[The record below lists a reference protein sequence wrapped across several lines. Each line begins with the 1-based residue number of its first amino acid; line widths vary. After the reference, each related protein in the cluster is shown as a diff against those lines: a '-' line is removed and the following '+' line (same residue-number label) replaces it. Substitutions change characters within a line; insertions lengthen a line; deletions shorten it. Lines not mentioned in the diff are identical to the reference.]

1 MRRFATACLA
11 AAFVLLSTPVA
22 AQETVTSDKA
32 AFRVVRLADGLEN
45 PWSLAFLPDGGIL
58 VTERPGRLRVVSAD
72 GRLSSASVAGVPEV
86 FARGQ
91 GGLFDVVLHPRFAE
105 NRTVFLSYAAAVD
118 GGAVTRVARARY
130 ENGALARLQPI
141 FDSAAPNTTAMHFGG
156 RLAFGADGRLYLTT
170 GDRRDDMRSQRPDDL
185 NGKLVRI
192 DENGQAP
199 ADNPFVG
206 RQGWRPE
213 IYAYGLRNSQG
224 LAVDGE
230 GRLWA
235 VDHGAQGGD
244 ELNNLRAGLDYGW
257 PVVTHSR
264 NYGTGTRIGETA
276 SRPGVEDG
284 ITLWTPS
291 IAPSGLAFY
300 RGPAFPGWA
309 GSVFVGALAGRAL
322 HRLEIAGGRVVREE
336 KLLADF
342 GQRIRDVRID
352 AQGRLHLL
360 TDARN
365 GLLLRLDP
373 LGR

>member
-1 MRRFATACLA
+1 MRRLATACLA
-11 AAFVLLSTPVA
+11 AFLVSPAA
-22 AQETVTSDKA
+22 AQDVVTSEKA
-32 AFRVVRLADGLEN
+32 AFRVVRLAEGLEN
-45 PWSLAFLPDGGIL
+45 PWSLAFLPDGAML
-58 VTERPGRLRVVSAD
+58 VTERPGRLRVVAPD
-72 GRLSSASVAGVPEV
+72 GRLSAAPVAGVPEV

-105 NRTVFLSYAAAVD
+105 NRTVFLSYAAAVE
-118 GGAVTRVARARY
+118 GGAVTRVARARFDG
-130 ENGALARLQPI
+130 GALTGVQPI

-206 RQGWRPE
+206 RAGWRPE

-224 LAVDGE
+224 LAVDGA
-230 GRLWA
+230 GRMWA

-244 ELNNLRAGLDYGW
+244 ELNLLRAGLDYGW

-264 NYGTGTRIGETA
+264 NYGIGTRIGEATT
-276 SRPGVEDG
+276 RPGVEDG

-300 RGPAFPGWA
+300 RGAAFPGWA

-322 HRLEIAGGRVVREE
+322 HRLEIADGRVVREE
-336 KLLADF
+336 KLLADL
-342 GQRIRDVRID
+342 GQRIRDVRVD
-352 AQGRLHLL
+352 AAGRLHLL

-373 LGR
+373 AER

>member
-1 MRRFATACLA
+1 MRRTALVCLVA
-11 AAFVLLSTPVA
+11 LLAMPAVA
-22 AQETVTSDKA
+22 QNVVTSEKA
-32 AFRVVRLADGLEN
+32 NFRIVRLADGLEN
-45 PWSLAFLPDGGIL
+45 PWSLAFLPDGGML
-58 VTERPGRLRVVSAD
+58 VTERPGRLRAVASD
-72 GRLSSASVAGVPEV
+72 GRLSATPVTGVPEV

-105 NRTVFLSYAAAVD
+105 NRTVFLSYAAPAE

-130 ENGALARLQPI
+130 ADGALADLQPI
-141 FDSAAPNTTAMHFGG
+141 FNSAAPAPGAMHFGG

-192 DENGQAP
+192 DENGRVP

-206 RQGWRPE
+206 RAGWRPE

-224 LAVDGE
+224 LAVDGT
-230 GRLWA
+230 GRIWA

-244 ELNNLRAGLDYGW
+244 ELNLLRAGLDYGW

-264 NYGTGTRIGETA
+264 NYGIGTRIGEAT
-276 SRPGVEDG
+276 SRSGVEDG

-300 RGPAFPGWA
+300 RGAAFPGWA

-322 HRLEIAGGRVVREE
+322 HRLEIADGRVTREE
-336 KLLADF
+336 KLLADL
-342 GQRIRDVRID
+342 GHRIRDVRVD

-360 TDARN
+360 TDSRN
-365 GLLLRLDP
+365 GFLLRLEP
-373 LGR
+373 AGN